1 MLPEIFEV
9 QNKDRHP
16 GEGDHKGGQ
25 DEPNHPHKVHI
36 SEP

>member
-1 MLPEIFEV
+1 MV

-16 GEGDHKGGQ
+16 GDGNHEEGQED
-25 DEPNHPHKVHI
+25 PNHPHKVHI